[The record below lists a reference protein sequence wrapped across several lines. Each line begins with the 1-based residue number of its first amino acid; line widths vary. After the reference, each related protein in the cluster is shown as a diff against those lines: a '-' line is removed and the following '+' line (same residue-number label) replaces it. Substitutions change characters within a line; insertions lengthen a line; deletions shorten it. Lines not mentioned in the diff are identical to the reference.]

1 MLIIILVTLFIGIL
15 VAGILQGNEFL
26 LAFGLT
32 FTVMLGVVSVYV
44 PYLWVSRI
52 ASMEAFQQNVVNY
65 EYAVEETS
73 EILTIS
79 GAGNTQAIIPIEGS
93 IEKITVGELT
103 ADRIVEYRN
112 VVNEYNETLSLNRN
126 WDYNF
131 WVGILVPSAPESLQ
145 FITIK

>member
-1 MLIIILVTLFIGIL
+1 
-15 VAGILQGNEFL
+15 
-26 LAFGLT
+26 
-32 FTVMLGVVSVYV
+32 MLGVVSVYV

-79 GAGNTQAIIPIEGS
+79 GAGNTQAIIPIEES